1 MRTHKAVSPT
11 DTVASVVV
19 AHPGLS
25 RVFETM
31 RIDYCCGGD
40 VPLAQAATEKGVDI
54 DTLVALLDA
63 SITGADG
70 SVDRPGDLGTS
81 ALVDHIVGT
90 HHAYLRR
97 ELPRLVDLATKVADA
112 HGDADVRL
120 YEVLAVMTTLAAA
133 LVEHLEREERE
144 LFPAMVEADG
154 SIEATLHRDLIGDHQ
169 EAGSALDTLRGLTDG
184 YTLPEWGCNT
194 YRALLDGL
202 EELERDTHEHV
213 HLENN
218 VLFPRFSR
226 G

>member
-1 MRTHKAVSPT
+1 MHTKVISPT

-40 VPLAQAATEKGVDI
+40 VPLAQAAAEKGVDI

-63 SITGADG
+63 SVTSSDA
-70 SVDRPGDLGTS
+70 SMDRPGDLSTS
-81 ALVDHIVGT
+81 ALIDHIVGT

-133 LVEHLEREERE
+133 LVAHLEREERE

-154 SIEATLHRDLIGDHQ
+154 SIEETLHRDLLGDHQ
-169 EAGSALDTLRGLTDG
+169 EAGAALDTLRGLTDG

-202 EELERDTHEHV
+202 EDLERDTHEHV

-218 VLFPRFSR
+218 VLFPRFGR